1 MMVVAAGVLDPV
13 LPPGVVVAELGAVV
27 DGVDVAG
34 EVVGELVVLGVGEL
48 VSGLGVVD
56 AVDGGVLDAVD
67 GGVLLAVDGG
77 VLDAVDGGVLLAV
90 LGAGA
95 VEDGA
100 VDAGAV
106 DAGAVDAGAVDAGA
120 VDAGLCGSLVCGACG
135 PPPGPGPW
143 VQSGH
148 GAGSIG
154 NALANPVFSI
164 PDTPMVAASAAA
176 ARARWVFISVC
187 PSQTSRVR

>member
-1 MMVVAAGVLDPV
+1 MTVVAAGVLDPV
-13 LPPGVVVAELGAVV
+13 LPPGVVVGELAAVV
-27 DGVDVAG
+27 DGVDG
-34 EVVGELVVLGVGEL
+34 ELVGELAVLGVGEL
-48 VSGLGVVD
+48 VVGLGVLD
-56 AVDGGVLDAVD
+56 AVDGVEAGVLDAVD
-67 GGVLLAVDGG
+67 GGVLLG
-77 VLDAVDGGVLLAV
+77 VDGGVLLAV

-154 NALANPVFSI
+154 NALANPVFNI
-164 PDTPMVAASAAA
+164 ADMPTVAASAAA
-176 ARARWVFISVC
+176 ARARCVFISVC

>member
-1 MMVVAAGVLDPV
+1 MTVVAAGVLDPV
-13 LPPGVVVAELGAVV
+13 LPPGVVVGDAEVGALV
-27 DGVDVAG
+27 DGVDEPG
-34 EVVGELVVLGVGEL
+34 ELVGELAVLGVGEL
-48 VSGLGVVD
+48 VSGLGVLD
-56 AVDGGVLDAVD
+56 AVEGGVLLAVD

-77 VLDAVDGGVLLAV
+77 VLDAVGGGVLLAV

-95 VEDGA
+95 VD
-100 VDAGAV
+100 DGAV

-143 VQSGH
+143 VQPGH

-164 PDTPMVAASAAA
+164 PDMPTVAASAAA
-176 ARARWVFISVC
+176 ARARCVFISVC
-187 PSQTSRVR
+187 PSQTSRAR

>member
-1 MMVVAAGVLDPV
+1 MTVVAAGVLDPV
-13 LPPGVVVAELGAVV
+13 LPPGVVVGELAAVV
-27 DGVDVAG
+27 DGVDG
-34 EVVGELVVLGVGEL
+34 ELVGELAVLGVGEL
-48 VSGLGVVD
+48 VVGLGVLDAVD
-56 AVDGGVLDAVD
+56 GVDGGVLDAVD
-67 GGVLLAVDGG
+67 GGVL
-77 VLDAVDGGVLLAV
+77 DAVGAGVLLSV
-90 LGAGA
+90 LGA
-95 VEDGA
+95 EDGA

-143 VQSGH
+143 VQPGH

-154 NALANPVFSI
+154 NALANPVFNI
-164 PDTPMVAASAAA
+164 ADMPTVAASAAA
-176 ARARWVFISVC
+176 ARARCVFISVC

>member
-1 MMVVAAGVLDPV
+1 VEGVED
-13 LPPGVVVAELGAVV
+13 
-27 DGVDVAG
+27 
-34 EVVGELVVLGVGEL
+34 
-48 VSGLGVVD
+48 
-56 AVDGGVLDAVD
+56 GVLDAVD
-67 GGVLLAVDGG
+67 GGVLAVDGG

-164 PDTPMVAASAAA
+164 ADMPTVAASAAA
-176 ARARWVFISVC
+176 ARARCVFISVC

>member
-1 MMVVAAGVLDPV
+1 MTVVAAGVLDPV
-13 LPPGVVVAELGAVV
+13 LPPGVVVGELAAVV
-27 DGVDVAG
+27 DGVD
-34 EVVGELVVLGVGEL
+34 VGELVVLGVGEL
-48 VSGLGVVD
+48 VVGLGVLD
-56 AVDGGVLDAVD
+56 AVEGVEDGVLDAVD

-77 VLDAVDGGVLLAV
+77 VLDAVDGGVPLAV

-164 PDTPMVAASAAA
+164 ADMPTVAASAAA
-176 ARARWVFISVC
+176 ARARCVFISVC

>member
-13 LPPGVVVAELGAVV
+13 LPPGVVVGELAAVV
-27 DGVDVAG
+27 DGVD
-34 EVVGELVVLGVGEL
+34 VGELVVLGVGEL
-48 VSGLGVVD
+48 VVGL
-56 AVDGGVLDAVD
+56 GVLDAVE
-67 GGVLLAVDGG
+67 GVEDG

-164 PDTPMVAASAAA
+164 ADMPTVAASAAA
-176 ARARWVFISVC
+176 ARARCVFISVC
-187 PSQTSRVR
+187 PSQTSRVDDLNWPALRAGEVHLE

>member
-1 MMVVAAGVLDPV
+1 MTVVAAGVLDPV
-13 LPPGVVVAELGAVV
+13 LPPGVVVGDAEVGVVV
-27 DGVDVAG
+27 DGVDVA
-34 EVVGELVVLGVGEL
+34 GELVVLGVGEL
-48 VSGLGVVD
+48 VSGLDVVE
-56 AVDGGVLDAVD
+56 GGVLDAVD

-106 DAGAVDAGAVDAGA
+106 DAGAVDAGAVEAGA

-154 NALANPVFSI
+154 NAVASPGFSI
-164 PDTPMVAASAAA
+164 ADMPRVAAIAAA
-176 ARARWVFISVC
+176 ARARCVFISVR

>member
-1 MMVVAAGVLDPV
+1 M
-13 LPPGVVVAELGAVV
+13 PP
-27 DGVDVAG
+27 G
-34 EVVGELVVLGVGEL
+34 EVVGDAEVGALVDGVGDPGELVGELAVLGVGEL
-48 VSGLGVVD
+48 VAGLGVLD
-56 AVDGGVLDAVD
+56 AVEGGVLDAVD
-67 GGVLLAVDGG
+67 GGALLAVDGG
-77 VLDAVDGGVLLAV
+77 ALDAV

-95 VEDGA
+95 VEVAD
-100 VDAGAV
+100 
-106 DAGAVDAGAVDAGA
+106 GAVDAGAVDAGA

-164 PDTPMVAASAAA
+164 ADTPMVAASAAA
-176 ARARWVFISVC
+176 ARARCVDISVR
-187 PSQTSRVR
+187 PSQTSRAR